1 MNDRSTVLA
10 ALVLAVAL
18 IATAPKISPPAAGA
32 QAPDFTLLDQ
42 NGKQTSL
49 AKARGHKAVIVF
61 YRGYW

>member
-1 MNDRSTVLA
+1 MKRFPFFAV
-10 ALVLAVAL
+10 LVLALVA
-18 IATAPKISPPAAGA
+18 AAPKVSPPAVGS

-42 NGKQTSL
+42 NGKQVSL